1 MNFLI
6 RKGGGGVARSIPL
19 ASVPLLISLFSH
31 IHFIYCMLPQ
41 KTKKRGG
48 GGNSMILQFFYMLI
62 FKNVCCE
69 KGGGE
74 GADATCMITEN

>member
-6 RKGGGGVARSIPL
+6 RKGVARIIPL

-31 IHFIYCMLPQ
+31 IHFIYCMLPPK
-41 KTKKRGG
+41 KTKTGG

-62 FKNVCCE
+62 FKNVW
-69 KGGGE
+69 GGVLMLR
-74 GADATCMITEN
+74 A